1 MSDCCKNKPTTNTA
15 TPTKLTI
22 ALCGN
27 PNSGKTT
34 LFNILTGSN
43 QKVGNWPGVTV
54 EQKLGNYKKDSSV
67 AIVDTPGIYSLSP
80 FTIDEQIAHKYLMES
95 KPDLVINIVDSTNLE
110 RNLFLTSQLMELD
123 VPVVVALNMQ
133 DEAKAKGIYINKD
146 MLEEYFG
153 CAFFAISAAKNQ
165 GIDQLMDY
173 CIAGAYQSKTHFVY
187 TSQVEEAIA
196 KLQPLT
202 NNVDNKRWVS
212 LKLAEKDKT
221 IIKMLN
227 LADSQ
232 KQLVAS
238 THNILKEQLGDIVSA
253 QIAEQRYNQISAI
266 VAKAQTIDSNGI
278 KAEKAQHITEQI
290 DKIVLNKWLA
300 FPIFALIMS
309 LVFTISIGTLGGFLT
324 DLINEQLTP
333 LMQDVVNGWFAK
345 ANVEWLRSL
354 IVDGIIAGVMGVVG
368 FVPQIMLLFGFIAIL
383 EASGYMSRIAFI
395 TDKLL
400 NKIGLGGRSFVSMI
414 LGCGCSVP
422 AIMATRTIKNINER
436 NATITLTPFMPCSA
450 KLAIISSFTTYI
462 LGGNAL
468 FAISFYFLSIISVIL
483 GGLIMKVFNRKK
495 TNASDTFIMELPT
508 YRAPTPT
515 NVLKQM
521 WERGKSFLIKAG
533 TIIFTASVILWLVQ
547 SFNFRFEFVSD
558 ANDSILAS
566 LGKLIAPL
574 FAPLGFNDGGYGWQ
588 YSVATLTG
596 LAAKE
601 VVVSTLEILL
611 PNGLEGTISGLGAYS
626 FVVYNLLTVPC
637 VAAISASFTE
647 QGNWKNGLKSIAFQL
662 VTAYVVSL
670 AIYQLGSLASKY
682 TAEFVIAV
690 SLVAIAFALYFA
702 ISYMIRH
709 RGCNYEC
716 DHCPHNETC
725 TRDDRK

>member
-1 MSDCCKNKPTTNTA
+1 MSNCCQTKSTTTA
-15 TPTKLTI
+15 QAKLTI

-34 LFNILTGSN
+34 LFNNLTGSN

-54 EQKLGNYKKDSSV
+54 EQKLGSYKKDNTV

-80 FTIDEQIAHKYLMES
+80 FTIDEQIAHKYLMEG

-133 DEAKAKGIYINKD
+133 DEAKAKGIHINKD

-165 GIDQLMDY
+165 GIDELMAY
-173 CIAGAYQSKTHFVY
+173 CIAGNYQSKNHFVY
-187 TSQVEEAIA
+187 SDAVEDAI
-196 KLQPLT
+196 KSLQPLT
-202 NNVDNKRWVS
+202 STADNGRWTS

-227 LADSQ
+227 LDESQ
-232 KQLVAS
+232 KQLVS
-238 THNILKEQLGDIVSA
+238 TTHQTLKDTLGDIVSA
-253 QIAEQRYNQISAI
+253 QVAEQRYQKISAI
-266 VAKAQTIDSNGI
+266 VQKAQTIDTTGV
-278 KAEKAQHITEQI
+278 KAEKAQRITEKI

-309 LVFTISIGTLGGFLT
+309 LVFVVSIGTLGGFLT
-324 DLINEQLTP
+324 DTINDSLTP
-333 LMQDVVNGWFAK
+333 WMQEVVNGWFAN

-462 LGGNAL
+462 LDGNAL
-468 FAISFYFLSIISVIL
+468 FAISFYFLSILAVIL

-508 YRAPTPT
+508 YRAPAPT

-521 WERGKSFLIKAG
+521 WERGRAFLIKAG
-533 TIIFTASVILWLVQ
+533 TIIFTASVVLWLVQ
-547 SFNFRFEFVSD
+547 SFNFRFEFVTD
-558 ANDSILAS
+558 ANDSILAGI
-566 LGKLIAPL
+566 GKLIAPL

-611 PNGLEGTISGLGAYS
+611 PAGLEGTISGLGAYS

-647 QGNWKNGLKSIAFQL
+647 QGNWKNGLKSVVFQL
-662 VTAYVVSL
+662 LAAYVVSL
-670 AIYQLGSLASKY
+670 AIYQLGSLARDY
-682 TAEFVIAV
+682 TTEFVVSVSIIAIV
-690 SLVAIAFALYFA
+690 FALYFA
-702 ISYMIRH
+702 IRH
-709 RGCNYEC
+709 IIKNRGCNCEC
-716 DHCPHNETC
+716 DHCPHNATC

>member
-1 MSDCCKNKPTTNTA
+1 MSNCCQTKSTTTA
-15 TPTKLTI
+15 QAKLTI

-34 LFNILTGSN
+34 LFNNLTGSN

-54 EQKLGNYKKDSSV
+54 EQKLGSYKKDNAV

-80 FTIDEQIAHKYLMES
+80 FTIDEQIAHKYLMEG

-133 DEAKAKGIYINKD
+133 DEAKAKGIHINKD

-165 GIDQLMDY
+165 GIDELMAY
-173 CIAGAYQSKTHFVY
+173 CIAGNYQSKNHFVY
-187 TSQVEEAIA
+187 SDAVEDAIRT
-196 KLQPLT
+196 LQPLT
-202 NNVDNKRWVS
+202 STADNGRWTS

-227 LADSQ
+227 LDESQ
-232 KQLVAS
+232 KQLVS
-238 THNILKEQLGDIVSA
+238 TTHQTLKDTLGDIVSA
-253 QIAEQRYNQISAI
+253 QVAEQRYQKISAI
-266 VAKAQTIDSNGI
+266 VQKAQTIDTTGV
-278 KAEKAQHITEQI
+278 KAEKAQRITEKI

-309 LVFTISIGTLGGFLT
+309 LVFVVSIGTLGGFLT
-324 DLINEQLTP
+324 DTINDSLTP
-333 LMQDVVNGWFAK
+333 WMQEVVNGWFEN

-462 LGGNAL
+462 LDGNAL
-468 FAISFYFLSIISVIL
+468 FAISFYFLSILAVIL

-508 YRAPTPT
+508 YRAPAPT

-521 WERGKSFLIKAG
+521 WERGRAFLIKAG
-533 TIIFTASVILWLVQ
+533 TIIFTASVVLWLVQ
-547 SFNFRFEFVSD
+547 SFNFRFEFVTD
-558 ANDSILAS
+558 ANDSILAGI
-566 LGKLIAPL
+566 GKLIAPL

-611 PNGLEGTISGLGAYS
+611 PAGLEGTISGLGAYS

-647 QGNWKNGLKSIAFQL
+647 QGNWKNGLKSVVFQL
-662 VTAYVVSL
+662 LAAYVVSL
-670 AIYQLGSLASKY
+670 AIYQLGSLARDY
-682 TAEFVIAV
+682 TTEFVVSVSIIAIV
-690 SLVAIAFALYFA
+690 FALYFA
-702 ISYMIRH
+702 IRH
-709 RGCNYEC
+709 IIKNRGCNCEC
-716 DHCPHNETC
+716 DHCPHNATC

>member
-1 MSDCCKNKPTTNTA
+1 MSNCCQTKSTTTA
-15 TPTKLTI
+15 PSKLTI

-34 LFNILTGSN
+34 LFNNLTGSN

-54 EQKLGNYKKDSSV
+54 EQKLGSYKKDNTV

-80 FTIDEQIAHKYLMES
+80 FTIDEQIAHKYLMEG

-133 DEAKAKGIYINKD
+133 DEAKAKGIHINKD

-165 GIDQLMDY
+165 GIDELMAY
-173 CIAGAYQSKTHFVY
+173 CIAGNYQSKNHFVY
-187 TSQVEEAIA
+187 SDAVEDAVRT
-196 KLQPLT
+196 LQPLT
-202 NNVDNKRWVS
+202 STADNGRWTS

-227 LADSQ
+227 LDESQ
-232 KQLVAS
+232 KQLVS
-238 THNILKEQLGDIVSA
+238 TTHQTLKDTLGDIVSA
-253 QIAEQRYNQISAI
+253 QVAEQRYQKISAI
-266 VAKAQTIDSNGI
+266 VQKAQTIDTTGV
-278 KAEKAQHITEQI
+278 KAEKAQRITEKI

-309 LVFTISIGTLGGFLT
+309 LVFVVSIGTLGGFLT
-324 DLINEQLTP
+324 DTINDSLTP
-333 LMQDVVNGWFAK
+333 WMQEVVNGWFAN

-462 LGGNAL
+462 LDGNAL
-468 FAISFYFLSIISVIL
+468 FAISFYFLSILAVIL

-508 YRAPTPT
+508 YRAPAPT

-521 WERGKSFLIKAG
+521 WERGRAFLIKAG
-533 TIIFTASVILWLVQ
+533 TIIFTASVVLWLVQ
-547 SFNFRFEFVSD
+547 SFNFRFEFVTD
-558 ANDSILAS
+558 ANDSILAGI
-566 LGKLIAPL
+566 GKLIAPL

-611 PNGLEGTISGLGAYS
+611 PAGLEGTISGLGAYS

-647 QGNWKNGLKSIAFQL
+647 QGNWKNGLKSVVFQL
-662 VTAYVVSL
+662 LAAYIVSL
-670 AIYQLGSLASKY
+670 AIYQLGSLARDY
-682 TAEFVIAV
+682 TTEFVVSVSIIAIV
-690 SLVAIAFALYFA
+690 FALYFA
-702 ISYMIRH
+702 IRH
-709 RGCNYEC
+709 IIKNRGCNCEC
-716 DHCPHNETC
+716 DHCPHNATC

>member
-1 MSDCCKNKPTTNTA
+1 MSNCCQTKSTTTA
-15 TPTKLTI
+15 PSKLTI

-34 LFNILTGSN
+34 LFNNLTGSN

-54 EQKLGNYKKDSSV
+54 EQKLGSYKKDNTV

-80 FTIDEQIAHKYLMES
+80 FTIDEQIAHKYLMEG

-133 DEAKAKGIYINKD
+133 DEAKAKGIHINKD

-165 GIDQLMDY
+165 GIDELMAY
-173 CIAGAYQSKTHFVY
+173 CIAGNYQSKNHFVY
-187 TSQVEEAIA
+187 SDAVEDAVRT
-196 KLQPLT
+196 LQPLT
-202 NNVDNKRWVS
+202 STADNGRWTS

-227 LADSQ
+227 LDESQ
-232 KQLVAS
+232 KQLVS
-238 THNILKEQLGDIVSA
+238 TTHQTLKDTLGDIVSA
-253 QIAEQRYNQISAI
+253 QVAEQRYQKISAI
-266 VAKAQTIDSNGI
+266 VQKAQTIDTTGV
-278 KAEKAQHITEQI
+278 KAEKAQRITEKI

-309 LVFTISIGTLGGFLT
+309 LVFVVSIGTLGGFLT
-324 DLINEQLTP
+324 DTINDSLTP
-333 LMQDVVNGWFAK
+333 WMQEVVNGWFEN

-462 LGGNAL
+462 LDGNAL
-468 FAISFYFLSIISVIL
+468 FAISFYFLSILAVIL

-508 YRAPTPT
+508 YRAPAPT

-521 WERGKSFLIKAG
+521 WERGRAFLIKAG
-533 TIIFTASVILWLVQ
+533 TIIFTASVVLWLVQ
-547 SFNFRFEFVSD
+547 SFNFRFEFVTD
-558 ANDSILAS
+558 ANDSILAGI
-566 LGKLIAPL
+566 GKLIAPL

-611 PNGLEGTISGLGAYS
+611 PAGLEGTISGLGAYS

-647 QGNWKNGLKSIAFQL
+647 QGNWKNGLKSVVFQL
-662 VTAYVVSL
+662 LAAYVVSL
-670 AIYQLGSLASKY
+670 AIYQLGSLARDY
-682 TAEFVIAV
+682 TTEFVVSVSIIAIV
-690 SLVAIAFALYFA
+690 FALYFA
-702 ISYMIRH
+702 IRH
-709 RGCNYEC
+709 IIKNRGCNCEC
-716 DHCPHNETC
+716 DHCPHNATC

>member
-1 MSDCCKNKPTTNTA
+1 MSNCCQTKSTTT
-15 TPTKLTI
+15 TQSKLTI

-34 LFNILTGSN
+34 LFNNLTGSN

-54 EQKLGNYKKDSSV
+54 EQKLGSYKKDNTI

-80 FTIDEQIAHKYLMES
+80 FTIDEQIAHKYLMEG

-133 DEAKAKGIYINKD
+133 DEAKAKGIHINKD

-165 GIDQLMDY
+165 GIDELMAY
-173 CIAGAYQSKTHFVY
+173 CIAGNYQSKNHFVY
-187 TSQVEEAIA
+187 SDAVEDAIRA
-196 KLQPLT
+196 LQPLT
-202 NNVDNKRWVS
+202 SSADNSRWTS

-221 IIKMLN
+221 IIKMLG
-227 LADSQ
+227 LDESQ
-232 KQLVAS
+232 KQLVS
-238 THNILKEQLGDIVSA
+238 TTHQTLKDTLGDIVSA
-253 QIAEQRYNQISAI
+253 QVAEQRYQKISAI
-266 VAKAQTIDSNGI
+266 VQKAQSVDKTGI
-278 KAEKAQHITEQI
+278 KAEKAQRITEKI

-309 LVFTISIGTLGGFLT
+309 LVFVVSIGTLGGFLT
-324 DLINEQLTP
+324 DTINDSLTP
-333 LMQDVVNGWFAK
+333 WMQEVVNGRFENT
-345 ANVEWLRSL
+345 NVEWLRSL

-462 LGGNAL
+462 LDGNAL
-468 FAISFYFLSIISVIL
+468 FAISFYFLSILAVIL

-508 YRAPTPT
+508 YRAPAPT

-521 WERGKSFLIKAG
+521 WERGKAFLIKAG

-547 SFNFRFEFVSD
+547 SFSFRFEFVTD
-558 ANDSILAS
+558 ANDSILAGI
-566 LGKLIAPL
+566 GKLIAPL

-601 VVVSTLEILL
+601 VVVSTLEILI
-611 PNGLEGTISGLGAYS
+611 PAGLEGTISGLGAYS

-647 QGNWKNGLKSIAFQL
+647 QGNWKNGLKSVVFQL
-662 VTAYVVSL
+662 LAAYIVSL
-670 AIYQLGSLASKY
+670 AIYQLGSLARDY
-682 TAEFVIAV
+682 TTEFVVSVSIIAIV
-690 SLVAIAFALYFA
+690 FALYFA
-702 ISYMIRH
+702 IRH
-709 RGCNYEC
+709 IIKNRGCNCEC
-716 DHCPHNETC
+716 DHCPHNATC

>member
-1 MSDCCKNKPTTNTA
+1 MSNCCKAQTTA
-15 TPTKLTI
+15 TTAPTKLTI

-34 LFNILTGSN
+34 LFNVLTGSN

-54 EQKLGNYKKDSSV
+54 EQKLGAYKKDSSV

-80 FTIDEQIAHKYLMES
+80 FTIDEQIAHKYLMEG

-133 DEAKAKGIYINKD
+133 DEAKAKGIHINKD

-165 GIDQLMDY
+165 GVEQLMDY
-173 CIAGAYQSKTHFVY
+173 CIAGTYQSKKHFVY
-187 TSQVEEAIA
+187 STAVEDAII
-196 KLQPLT
+196 KLQSLT
-202 NNVDNKRWVS
+202 KGVENSRWVS

-221 IIKMLN
+221 IINMLH
-227 LADSQ
+227 LDESQ
-232 KQLVAS
+232 KRLVA
-238 THNILKEQLGDIVSA
+238 TTNENLKGQLGDIVSA
-253 QIAEQRYNQISAI
+253 QIAEQRYNQISTI
-266 VAKAQTIDSNGI
+266 VQKAQSVDTKGAQ
-278 KAEKAQHITEQI
+278 AEKAQRITEKI

-309 LVFTISIGTLGGFLT
+309 LVFVISIGTLGGFLT

-333 LMQDVVNGWFAK
+333 WMQDTVNGWLQK
-345 ANVEWLRSL
+345 ADVEWLRSL
-354 IVDGIIAGVMGVVG
+354 LVDGIIAGVMGVVG
-368 FVPQIMLLFGFIAIL
+368 FVPQIMLLFGLISIL

-422 AIMATRTIKNINER
+422 AIMATRTIRNINER

-450 KLAIISSFTTYI
+450 KLAIISSLTAYI
-462 LGGNAL
+462 LDGNAL
-468 FAISFYFLSIISVIL
+468 FAISFYFLSILAVIV

-508 YRAPTPT
+508 YRAPAPT

-521 WERGKSFLIKAG
+521 WERGKAFLIKAG
-533 TIIFTASVILWLVQ
+533 TIIFTASVVLWLVQ
-547 SFNFRFEFVSD
+547 SFNFRFEFVTD
-558 ANDSILAS
+558 ANDSMLAGI
-566 LGKLIAPL
+566 GKLIAPL

-611 PNGLEGTISGLGAYS
+611 PNGITGTISGLGAYS

-637 VAAISASFTE
+637 LAAISASFSE
-647 QGNWKNGLKSIAFQL
+647 QGNWKNGLKSMIFQL
-662 VTAYVVSL
+662 VTAYIVSL
-670 AIYQLGSLASKY
+670 AIYQLGTLAANY
-682 TAEFVIAV
+682 TTEFVIAV
-690 SLVAIAFALYFA
+690 SLIAIAFALYFA
-702 ISYMIRH
+702 IRH
-709 RGCNYEC
+709 MVKNRGCNCEC
-716 DHCPHNETC
+716 DHCPHNDSC

>member
-1 MSDCCKNKPTTNTA
+1 MSNCCQTKSTTTA
-15 TPTKLTI
+15 PSKLTI

-34 LFNILTGSN
+34 LFNNLTGSN

-54 EQKLGNYKKDSSV
+54 EQKLGSYKKDNTV

-80 FTIDEQIAHKYLMES
+80 FTIDEQIAHKYLMEG

-133 DEAKAKGIYINKD
+133 DEAKAKGIHINKD

-165 GIDQLMDY
+165 GIDELMAY
-173 CIAGAYQSKTHFVY
+173 CIAGNYQSKNHFVY
-187 TSQVEEAIA
+187 SDAVEDAVRT
-196 KLQPLT
+196 LQPLT
-202 NNVDNKRWVS
+202 STADNGRWTS

-227 LADSQ
+227 LDESQ
-232 KQLVAS
+232 KQLVS
-238 THNILKEQLGDIVSA
+238 TTHQTLKDTLGDIVSA
-253 QIAEQRYNQISAI
+253 QVAEQRYQKISAI
-266 VAKAQTIDSNGI
+266 VQKAQTIDTTGV
-278 KAEKAQHITEQI
+278 KAEKAQRITEKI

-309 LVFTISIGTLGGFLT
+309 LVFVVSIGTLGGFLT
-324 DLINEQLTP
+324 DTINDSLTP
-333 LMQDVVNGWFAK
+333 WMQEVVNGWFAN

-462 LGGNAL
+462 LDGNAL
-468 FAISFYFLSIISVIL
+468 FAISFYFLSILAVIL

-508 YRAPTPT
+508 YRAPAPT

-521 WERGKSFLIKAG
+521 WERGRAFLIKAG
-533 TIIFTASVILWLVQ
+533 TIIFTASVVLWLVQ
-547 SFNFRFEFVSD
+547 SFNFRFEFVTD
-558 ANDSILAS
+558 ANDSILAGI
-566 LGKLIAPL
+566 GKLIAPL

-611 PNGLEGTISGLGAYS
+611 PAGLEGTISGLGAYS

-647 QGNWKNGLKSIAFQL
+647 QGNWKNGLKSVVFQL
-662 VTAYVVSL
+662 LAAYVVSL
-670 AIYQLGSLASKY
+670 AIYQLGSLARDY
-682 TAEFVIAV
+682 TTEFVVSVSIIAIV
-690 SLVAIAFALYFA
+690 FALYFA
-702 ISYMIRH
+702 IRH
-709 RGCNYEC
+709 IIKNRGCNCEC
-716 DHCPHNETC
+716 DHCPHNATC

>member
-1 MSDCCKNKPTTNTA
+1 
-15 TPTKLTI
+15 TI

-34 LFNILTGSN
+34 LFNNLTGSN

-54 EQKLGNYKKDSSV
+54 EQKLGSYKKDNTV

-80 FTIDEQIAHKYLMES
+80 FTIDEQIAHKYLMEG

-133 DEAKAKGIYINKD
+133 DEAKAKGIHINKD

-165 GIDQLMDY
+165 GIDELMAY
-173 CIAGAYQSKTHFVY
+173 CIAGNYQSKNHFVY
-187 TSQVEEAIA
+187 SDAVEDAI
-196 KLQPLT
+196 KLLQPLT
-202 NNVDNKRWVS
+202 STADNGRWTS

-227 LADSQ
+227 LDESQ
-232 KQLVAS
+232 KQLVS
-238 THNILKEQLGDIVSA
+238 TTHQTLKDTLGDIVSA
-253 QIAEQRYNQISAI
+253 QVAEQRYQKISAI
-266 VAKAQTIDSNGI
+266 VQKAQTIDTTGV
-278 KAEKAQHITEQI
+278 KAEKAQRITEKI

-309 LVFTISIGTLGGFLT
+309 LVFVVSIGTLGGFLT
-324 DLINEQLTP
+324 DTINDSLTP
-333 LMQDVVNGWFAK
+333 WMQEVVNGWFAN

-462 LGGNAL
+462 LDGNAL
-468 FAISFYFLSIISVIL
+468 FAISFYFLSILAVIL

-508 YRAPTPT
+508 YRAPAPT

-521 WERGKSFLIKAG
+521 WERGRAFLIKAG
-533 TIIFTASVILWLVQ
+533 TIIFTASVVLWLVQ
-547 SFNFRFEFVSD
+547 SFNFRFEFVTD
-558 ANDSILAS
+558 ANDSILAGI
-566 LGKLIAPL
+566 GKLIAPL

-611 PNGLEGTISGLGAYS
+611 PAGLEGTISGLGAYS

-647 QGNWKNGLKSIAFQL
+647 QGNWKNGLKSVVFQL
-662 VTAYVVSL
+662 LAAYVVSL
-670 AIYQLGSLASKY
+670 AIYQLGSLARDY
-682 TAEFVIAV
+682 TTEFVVSVSIIAIV
-690 SLVAIAFALYFA
+690 FALYFA
-702 ISYMIRH
+702 IRH
-709 RGCNYEC
+709 IIKNRGCNCEC
-716 DHCPHNETC
+716 DHCPHNATC

>member
-1 MSDCCKNKPTTNTA
+1 MSNCCKTTTA
-15 TPTKLTI
+15 TATATTKLTI

-34 LFNILTGSN
+34 LFNTLTGSN

-54 EQKLGNYKKDSSV
+54 EQKLGTYKKGNSV

-80 FTIDEQIAHKYLMES
+80 FTIDEQVAHNYLMEG
-95 KPDLVINIVDSTNLE
+95 KPDLIINIVDSTNLE

-133 DEAKAKGIYINKD
+133 DEAKAKGIHINKD

-153 CAFFAISAAKNQ
+153 CAFFAISASKNQ
-165 GIDQLMDY
+165 GIDELMAY
-173 CIAGAYQSKTHFVY
+173 CIAGNYQSKNHFVY
-187 TSQVEEAIA
+187 SDVVEDAIKA
-196 KLQPLT
+196 LQPLT
-202 NNVDNKRWVS
+202 SKGDNSRWTS

-227 LADSQ
+227 LDESQ
-232 KQLVAS
+232 KQLVS
-238 THNILKEQLGDIVSA
+238 TTHQTLKEQLGDIVSA
-253 QIAEQRYNQISAI
+253 QIAEQRYQKISAI
-266 VAKAQTIDSNGI
+266 VKKAQSIDTTGV
-278 KAEKAQHITEQI
+278 KAEKAQQITEKI

-309 LVFTISIGTLGGFLT
+309 LVFVVSIGTLGGFLT
-324 DLINEQLTP
+324 DTIDDSLTP
-333 LMQDVVNGWFAK
+333 WMQEVVNGWFAN

-395 TDKLL
+395 TDKML

-462 LGGNAL
+462 LDGNAL
-468 FAISFYFLSIISVIL
+468 FAISFYFLSILAVIL
-483 GGLIMKVFNRKK
+483 GGLIMKVFSRKK

-508 YRAPTPT
+508 YRAPTLG

-547 SFNFRFEFVSD
+547 SFNFRFEFVTD
-558 ANDSILAS
+558 ANDSILAGI
-566 LGKLIAPL
+566 GKLISPL

-596 LAAKE
+596 IAAKE

-647 QGNWKNGLKSIAFQL
+647 QGNWKNGLKSVVFQL
-662 VTAYVVSL
+662 LAAYVVSL
-670 AIYQLGSLASKY
+670 AIYQLGSLARDY
-682 TAEFVIAV
+682 TTEFVVSVSIIAIV
-690 SLVAIAFALYFA
+690 FALYFA
-702 ISYMIRH
+702 IRHMIKN
-709 RGCNYEC
+709 RGCNCEC
-716 DHCPHNETC
+716 DHCPHNATC

>member
-1 MSDCCKNKPTTNTA
+1 MSNCCQTKSTTTA
-15 TPTKLTI
+15 PSKLTI

-34 LFNILTGSN
+34 LFNNLTGSN

-54 EQKLGNYKKDSSV
+54 EQKLGSYKKDNTV

-80 FTIDEQIAHKYLMES
+80 FTIDEQIAHKYLMEG

-133 DEAKAKGIYINKD
+133 DEAKAKGIHINKD

-165 GIDQLMDY
+165 GIDELMAY
-173 CIAGAYQSKTHFVY
+173 CIAGNYQSKNHFVY
-187 TSQVEEAIA
+187 SDAVEDAVRT
-196 KLQPLT
+196 LQPLT
-202 NNVDNKRWVS
+202 STADNGRWTS

-227 LADSQ
+227 LDESQ
-232 KQLVAS
+232 KQLVS
-238 THNILKEQLGDIVSA
+238 TTHQTLKDTLGDIVSA
-253 QIAEQRYNQISAI
+253 QVAEQRYQKISAI
-266 VAKAQTIDSNGI
+266 VQKAQTIDTTGV
-278 KAEKAQHITEQI
+278 KAEKAQRITEKI

-309 LVFTISIGTLGGFLT
+309 LVFVVSIGTLGGFLT
-324 DLINEQLTP
+324 DTINDSLTP
-333 LMQDVVNGWFAK
+333 WMQEVVNGWFES

-462 LGGNAL
+462 LDGNAL
-468 FAISFYFLSIISVIL
+468 FAISFYFLSILAVIL

-508 YRAPTPT
+508 YRAPAPT

-521 WERGKSFLIKAG
+521 WERGRAFLIKAG
-533 TIIFTASVILWLVQ
+533 TIIFTASVVLWLVQ
-547 SFNFRFEFVSD
+547 SFNFRFEFVTD
-558 ANDSILAS
+558 ANDSILAGI
-566 LGKLIAPL
+566 GKLIAPL

-611 PNGLEGTISGLGAYS
+611 PAGLEGTISGLGAYS

-647 QGNWKNGLKSIAFQL
+647 QGNWKNGLKSVMFQL
-662 VTAYVVSL
+662 LAAYVVSL
-670 AIYQLGSLASKY
+670 AIYQLGSLARDY
-682 TAEFVIAV
+682 TTEFVVSVSIIAIV
-690 SLVAIAFALYFA
+690 FALYFA
-702 ISYMIRH
+702 IRH
-709 RGCNYEC
+709 IIKNRGCNCEC
-716 DHCPHNETC
+716 DHCPHNATC

>member
-1 MSDCCKNKPTTNTA
+1 MSNCCQTKSTTTA
-15 TPTKLTI
+15 PSKLTI

-34 LFNILTGSN
+34 LFNNLTGSN

-54 EQKLGNYKKDSSV
+54 EQKLGSYKKDNTV

-80 FTIDEQIAHKYLMES
+80 FTIDEQIAHKYLMEG

-133 DEAKAKGIYINKD
+133 DEAKAKGIHINKD

-165 GIDQLMDY
+165 GIDELMAY
-173 CIAGAYQSKTHFVY
+173 CIAGNYQSKNHFVY
-187 TSQVEEAIA
+187 SDAVEDAVRT
-196 KLQPLT
+196 LQPLT
-202 NNVDNKRWVS
+202 SAADNGRWTS

-227 LADSQ
+227 LDESQ
-232 KQLVAS
+232 KQLVS
-238 THNILKEQLGDIVSA
+238 TTHQTLKDTLGDIVSA
-253 QIAEQRYNQISAI
+253 QVAEQRYQKISAI
-266 VAKAQTIDSNGI
+266 VQKAQTIDTTGV
-278 KAEKAQHITEQI
+278 KAEKAQRITEKI

-309 LVFTISIGTLGGFLT
+309 LVFVVSIGTLGGFLT
-324 DLINEQLTP
+324 DTINDSLTP
-333 LMQDVVNGWFAK
+333 WMQEVVNGWFAN

-462 LGGNAL
+462 LDGNAL
-468 FAISFYFLSIISVIL
+468 FAISFYFLSILAVIL

-508 YRAPTPT
+508 YRAPAPT

-521 WERGKSFLIKAG
+521 WERGRAFLIKAG
-533 TIIFTASVILWLVQ
+533 TIIFTASVVLWLVQ
-547 SFNFRFEFVSD
+547 SFNFRFEFVTD
-558 ANDSILAS
+558 ANDSILAGI
-566 LGKLIAPL
+566 GKLIAPL

-611 PNGLEGTISGLGAYS
+611 PAGLEGTISGLGAYS

-647 QGNWKNGLKSIAFQL
+647 QGNWKNGLKSVVFQL
-662 VTAYVVSL
+662 LAAYVVSL
-670 AIYQLGSLASKY
+670 AIYQLGSLARDY
-682 TAEFVIAV
+682 TTEFVVSVSIIAIV
-690 SLVAIAFALYFA
+690 FALYFA
-702 ISYMIRH
+702 IRH
-709 RGCNYEC
+709 IIKNRGCNCEC
-716 DHCPHNETC
+716 DHCPHNATC

>member
-1 MSDCCKNKPTTNTA
+1 MSNCCQTKSTTTA
-15 TPTKLTI
+15 PSKLTI

-34 LFNILTGSN
+34 LFNNLTGSN

-54 EQKLGNYKKDSSV
+54 EQKLGSYKKDNTV

-80 FTIDEQIAHKYLMES
+80 FTIDEQIAHKYLMEG

-133 DEAKAKGIYINKD
+133 DEAKAKGIHINKD

-165 GIDQLMDY
+165 GIDELMAY
-173 CIAGAYQSKTHFVY
+173 CIAGNYQSKNHFVY
-187 TSQVEEAIA
+187 SDAVEDAI
-196 KLQPLT
+196 KSLQPLT
-202 NNVDNKRWVS
+202 STADNGRWTS

-227 LADSQ
+227 LDESQ
-232 KQLVAS
+232 KQLVS
-238 THNILKEQLGDIVSA
+238 TTHQTLKDTLGDIVSA
-253 QIAEQRYNQISAI
+253 QVAEQRYQKISAI
-266 VAKAQTIDSNGI
+266 VQKAQTIDTTGV
-278 KAEKAQHITEQI
+278 KAEKAQRITEKI

-309 LVFTISIGTLGGFLT
+309 LVFVVSIGTLGGFLT
-324 DLINEQLTP
+324 DTINDSLTP
-333 LMQDVVNGWFAK
+333 WMQEVVNGWFEN

-462 LGGNAL
+462 LDGNAL
-468 FAISFYFLSIISVIL
+468 FAISFYFLSILAVIL

-508 YRAPTPT
+508 YRAPAPT

-521 WERGKSFLIKAG
+521 WERGRAFLIKAG
-533 TIIFTASVILWLVQ
+533 TIIFTASVVLWLVQ
-547 SFNFRFEFVSD
+547 SFNFRFEFVTD
-558 ANDSILAS
+558 ANDSILAGI
-566 LGKLIAPL
+566 GKLIAPL

-611 PNGLEGTISGLGAYS
+611 PAGLEGTISGLGAYS

-647 QGNWKNGLKSIAFQL
+647 QGNWKNGLKSVVFQL
-662 VTAYVVSL
+662 LAAYVVSL
-670 AIYQLGSLASKY
+670 AIYQLGSLARDY
-682 TAEFVIAV
+682 TTEFVVSVSIIAIV
-690 SLVAIAFALYFA
+690 FALYFA
-702 ISYMIRH
+702 IRH
-709 RGCNYEC
+709 IIKNRGCNCEC
-716 DHCPHNETC
+716 DHCPHNATC

>member
-1 MSDCCKNKPTTNTA
+1 MSNCCQTKSTTTA
-15 TPTKLTI
+15 QAKLTI

-34 LFNILTGSN
+34 LFNNLTGSN

-54 EQKLGNYKKDSSV
+54 EQKLGSYKKDNTV

-80 FTIDEQIAHKYLMES
+80 FTIDEQIAHKYLMEG

-133 DEAKAKGIYINKD
+133 DEAKAKGIHINKD

-165 GIDQLMDY
+165 GIDELMAY
-173 CIAGAYQSKTHFVY
+173 CIAGNYQSKNHFVY
-187 TSQVEEAIA
+187 SDAVEDAI
-196 KLQPLT
+196 KSLQPLT
-202 NNVDNKRWVS
+202 STADNGRWTS

-227 LADSQ
+227 LDESQ
-232 KQLVAS
+232 KQLVS
-238 THNILKEQLGDIVSA
+238 TTHQTLKDTLGDIVSA
-253 QIAEQRYNQISAI
+253 QVAEQRYQKISAI
-266 VAKAQTIDSNGI
+266 VQKAQTIDTTGV
-278 KAEKAQHITEQI
+278 KAEKAQRITEKI

-309 LVFTISIGTLGGFLT
+309 LVFVVSIGTLGGSLT
-324 DLINEQLTP
+324 DTINDSLTP
-333 LMQDVVNGWFAK
+333 WMQEVVNGWFAN

-462 LGGNAL
+462 LDGNAL
-468 FAISFYFLSIISVIL
+468 FAISFYFLSILAVIL

-508 YRAPTPT
+508 YRAPAPT

-521 WERGKSFLIKAG
+521 WERGRAFLIKAG
-533 TIIFTASVILWLVQ
+533 TIIFTASVVLWLVQ
-547 SFNFRFEFVSD
+547 SFNFRFEFVTD
-558 ANDSILAS
+558 ANDSILAGI
-566 LGKLIAPL
+566 GKLIAPL

-611 PNGLEGTISGLGAYS
+611 PAGLEGTISGLGAYS

-647 QGNWKNGLKSIAFQL
+647 QGNWKNGLKSVVFQL
-662 VTAYVVSL
+662 LAAYVVSL
-670 AIYQLGSLASKY
+670 AIYQLGSLARDY
-682 TAEFVIAV
+682 TTEFVVSVSIIAIV
-690 SLVAIAFALYFA
+690 FALYFA
-702 ISYMIRH
+702 IRH
-709 RGCNYEC
+709 IIKNRGCNCEC
-716 DHCPHNETC
+716 DHCPHNATC

>member
-1 MSDCCKNKPTTNTA
+1 MSNCCQTKSTTT
-15 TPTKLTI
+15 TQSKLTI

-34 LFNILTGSN
+34 LFNNLTGSN

-54 EQKLGNYKKDSSV
+54 EQKLGSYKKDHTI

-80 FTIDEQIAHKYLMES
+80 FTIDEQIAHKYLMEG

-133 DEAKAKGIYINKD
+133 DEAKAKGIHINKD

-165 GIDQLMDY
+165 GIDELMAY
-173 CIAGAYQSKTHFVY
+173 CIAGNYQSKNHFVY
-187 TSQVEEAIA
+187 SDAVEDAIRA
-196 KLQPLT
+196 LQPLT
-202 NNVDNKRWVS
+202 SSADNSRWTS

-221 IIKMLN
+221 IIKMLG
-227 LADSQ
+227 LDESQ
-232 KQLVAS
+232 KQLVS
-238 THNILKEQLGDIVSA
+238 TTHQTLKDTLGDIVSA
-253 QIAEQRYNQISAI
+253 QVAEQRYQKISAI
-266 VAKAQTIDSNGI
+266 VQKAQSVDKTGI
-278 KAEKAQHITEQI
+278 KAEKAQRITEKI

-309 LVFTISIGTLGGFLT
+309 LVFVVSIGTLGGFLT
-324 DLINEQLTP
+324 DTINDSLTP
-333 LMQDVVNGWFAK
+333 WMQEVVNGWFENT
-345 ANVEWLRSL
+345 NVEWLRSL

-462 LGGNAL
+462 LDGNAL
-468 FAISFYFLSIISVIL
+468 FAISFYFLSILAVIL

-508 YRAPTPT
+508 YRAPAPT

-521 WERGKSFLIKAG
+521 WERGKAFLIKAG

-547 SFNFRFEFVSD
+547 SFSFRFEFVTD
-558 ANDSILAS
+558 ANDSILAGI
-566 LGKLIAPL
+566 GKLIAPL

-601 VVVSTLEILL
+601 VVVSTLEILI
-611 PNGLEGTISGLGAYS
+611 PAGLEGTISGLGAYS

-647 QGNWKNGLKSIAFQL
+647 QGNWKNGLKSVVFQL
-662 VTAYVVSL
+662 LAAYIVSL
-670 AIYQLGSLASKY
+670 AIYQLGSLARDY
-682 TAEFVIAV
+682 TTEFVVSVSIIAIV
-690 SLVAIAFALYFA
+690 FALYFA
-702 ISYMIRH
+702 IRH
-709 RGCNYEC
+709 IIKNRGCNCEC
-716 DHCPHNETC
+716 DHCPHNATC

>member
-1 MSDCCKNKPTTNTA
+1 MSNCCQTKSTTTA
-15 TPTKLTI
+15 PSKLTI

-34 LFNILTGSN
+34 LFNNLTGSN

-54 EQKLGNYKKDSSV
+54 EQKLGSYKKDNTV

-80 FTIDEQIAHKYLMES
+80 FTIDEQIAHKYLMEG

-133 DEAKAKGIYINKD
+133 DEAKAKGIHINKD

-165 GIDQLMDY
+165 GIDELMAY
-173 CIAGAYQSKTHFVY
+173 CIAGNYQSKNHFVY
-187 TSQVEEAIA
+187 SDAVEDAVRT
-196 KLQPLT
+196 LQPLT
-202 NNVDNKRWVS
+202 STADNGRWTS

-227 LADSQ
+227 LDESQ
-232 KQLVAS
+232 KQLVS
-238 THNILKEQLGDIVSA
+238 TTHQTLKDTLGDIVSA
-253 QIAEQRYNQISAI
+253 QVAEQRYQKISAI
-266 VAKAQTIDSNGI
+266 VQKAQTIDTTGV
-278 KAEKAQHITEQI
+278 KAEKAQRITEKI

-309 LVFTISIGTLGGFLT
+309 LVFVVSIGTLGGFLT
-324 DLINEQLTP
+324 DTINDSLTP
-333 LMQDVVNGWFAK
+333 WMQEVVNGWFAN

-462 LGGNAL
+462 LDGNAL
-468 FAISFYFLSIISVIL
+468 FAISFYFLSILAVIL

-508 YRAPTPT
+508 YRAPAPT

-521 WERGKSFLIKAG
+521 WERGRAFLIKAG
-533 TIIFTASVILWLVQ
+533 TIIFTASVVLWLVQ
-547 SFNFRFEFVSD
+547 SFNFRFEFVTD
-558 ANDSILAS
+558 ANDSILAGI
-566 LGKLIAPL
+566 GKLIAPL

-611 PNGLEGTISGLGAYS
+611 PAGLEGTISGLGAYS

-647 QGNWKNGLKSIAFQL
+647 QGNWKNGLKSVMFQL
-662 VTAYVVSL
+662 LAAYVVSL
-670 AIYQLGSLASKY
+670 AIYQLGSLARDY
-682 TAEFVIAV
+682 TTEFVVSVSIIAIV
-690 SLVAIAFALYFA
+690 FALYFA
-702 ISYMIRH
+702 IRH
-709 RGCNYEC
+709 IIKNRGCNCEC
-716 DHCPHNETC
+716 DHCPHNATC

>member
-1 MSDCCKNKPTTNTA
+1 MSNCCQTKSTTTA
-15 TPTKLTI
+15 QAKLTI

-34 LFNILTGSN
+34 LFNNLTGSN

-54 EQKLGNYKKDSSV
+54 EQKLGSYKKDNTV

-80 FTIDEQIAHKYLMES
+80 FTIDEQIAHKYLMEG

-133 DEAKAKGIYINKD
+133 DEAKAKGIHINKD

-165 GIDQLMDY
+165 GIDELMAY
-173 CIAGAYQSKTHFVY
+173 CIAGNYQSKNHFVY
-187 TSQVEEAIA
+187 SDAVEDAIRT
-196 KLQPLT
+196 LQPLT
-202 NNVDNKRWVS
+202 STADNGRWTS

-227 LADSQ
+227 LDESQ
-232 KQLVAS
+232 KQLVS
-238 THNILKEQLGDIVSA
+238 TTHQTLKDTLGDIVSA
-253 QIAEQRYNQISAI
+253 QVAEQRYQKISAI
-266 VAKAQTIDSNGI
+266 VQKAQTIDTTGV
-278 KAEKAQHITEQI
+278 KAEKAQRITEKI

-309 LVFTISIGTLGGFLT
+309 LVFVVSIGTLGGFLT
-324 DLINEQLTP
+324 DTINDSLTP
-333 LMQDVVNGWFAK
+333 WMQEVVNGWFAN

-462 LGGNAL
+462 LDGNAL
-468 FAISFYFLSIISVIL
+468 FAISFYFLSILAVIL

-508 YRAPTPT
+508 YRAPAPT

-521 WERGKSFLIKAG
+521 WERGRAFLIKAG
-533 TIIFTASVILWLVQ
+533 TIIFTASVVLWLVQ
-547 SFNFRFEFVSD
+547 SFNFRFEFVTD
-558 ANDSILAS
+558 ANDSILAGI
-566 LGKLIAPL
+566 GKLIAPL

-611 PNGLEGTISGLGAYS
+611 PAGLEGTISGLGAYS

-647 QGNWKNGLKSIAFQL
+647 QGNWKNGLKSVVFQL
-662 VTAYVVSL
+662 LAAYVVSL
-670 AIYQLGSLASKY
+670 AIYQLGSLARDY
-682 TAEFVIAV
+682 TTEFVVSVSIIAIV
-690 SLVAIAFALYFA
+690 FALYFA
-702 ISYMIRH
+702 IRH
-709 RGCNYEC
+709 IIKNRGCNCEC
-716 DHCPHNETC
+716 DHCPHNATC

>member
-1 MSDCCKNKPTTNTA
+1 MSNCCQTKSTTTA
-15 TPTKLTI
+15 PSKLTI

-34 LFNILTGSN
+34 LFNNLTGSN

-54 EQKLGNYKKDSSV
+54 EQKLGSYKKDNTV

-80 FTIDEQIAHKYLMES
+80 FTIDEQIAHKYLMEG

-133 DEAKAKGIYINKD
+133 DEAKAKGIHINKD

-165 GIDQLMDY
+165 GIDELMAY
-173 CIAGAYQSKTHFVY
+173 CIAGNYQSKNHFVY
-187 TSQVEEAIA
+187 SDAVEDAI
-196 KLQPLT
+196 KSLQPLT
-202 NNVDNKRWVS
+202 STADNGRWTS

-227 LADSQ
+227 LDESQ
-232 KQLVAS
+232 KQLVS
-238 THNILKEQLGDIVSA
+238 TTHQTLKDTLGDIVSA
-253 QIAEQRYNQISAI
+253 QVAEQRYQKISAI
-266 VAKAQTIDSNGI
+266 VQKAQTIDTTGV
-278 KAEKAQHITEQI
+278 KAEKAQRITEKI

-309 LVFTISIGTLGGFLT
+309 LVFVVSIGTLGGFLT
-324 DLINEQLTP
+324 DTINDSLTP
-333 LMQDVVNGWFAK
+333 WMQEVVNGWFES

-462 LGGNAL
+462 LDGNAL
-468 FAISFYFLSIISVIL
+468 FAISFYFLSILAVIL

-508 YRAPTPT
+508 YRAPAPT

-521 WERGKSFLIKAG
+521 WERGRAFLIKAG
-533 TIIFTASVILWLVQ
+533 TIIFTASVVLWLVQ
-547 SFNFRFEFVSD
+547 SFNFRFEFVTD
-558 ANDSILAS
+558 ANDSILAGI
-566 LGKLIAPL
+566 GKLIAPL

-611 PNGLEGTISGLGAYS
+611 PAGLEGTISGLGAYS

-647 QGNWKNGLKSIAFQL
+647 QGNWKNGLKSVMFQL
-662 VTAYVVSL
+662 LAAYVVSL
-670 AIYQLGSLASKY
+670 AIYQLGSLARDY
-682 TAEFVIAV
+682 TTEFVVSVSIIAIV
-690 SLVAIAFALYFA
+690 FALYFA
-702 ISYMIRH
+702 IRH
-709 RGCNYEC
+709 IIKNRGCNCEC
-716 DHCPHNETC
+716 DHCPHNATC

>member
-1 MSDCCKNKPTTNTA
+1 MSNCCQSRTNVT

-34 LFNILTGSN
+34 LFNVLTGSN

-54 EQKLGNYKKDSSV
+54 EQKLGTYKKDNTVS
-67 AIVDTPGIYSLSP
+67 IVDTPGIYSLSP
-80 FTIDEQIAHKYLMES
+80 FTIDEQVAHKYLMEG

-133 DEAKAKGIYINKD
+133 DEAKVKGIHINKD

-165 GIDQLMDY
+165 GIDELMDY
-173 CIAGAYQSKTHFVY
+173 CIAGNYQNKNHFAYSQVVEDAVTKLLPLASKT
-187 TSQVEEAIA
+187 E
-196 KLQPLT
+196 
-202 NNVDNKRWVS
+202 NKRWVG

-221 IIKMLN
+221 IIQMLN
-227 LADSQ
+227 LEESQ
-232 KQLVAS
+232 KQLVS
-238 THNILKEQLGDIVSA
+238 ETYEQLKTQLGDIVSA
-253 QIAEQRYNQISAI
+253 QVVEQRYNQISNI
-266 VAKAQTIDSNGI
+266 VKKAQSVDTKGI
-278 KAEKAQHITEQI
+278 QTEKAQRITERI

-309 LVFTISIGTLGGFLT
+309 LVFTISIGTIGGFLT
-324 DLINEQLTP
+324 DLINDGITP
-333 LMQDVVNGWFAK
+333 WMQETVNGWFEST
-345 ANVEWLRSL
+345 NIEWLRSL
-354 IVDGIIAGVMGVVG
+354 VVDGIIAGVMGVVG
-368 FVPQIMLLFGFIAIL
+368 FVPQIVLLFGLISIL

-422 AIMATRTIKNINER
+422 AIMATRTIRNINER

-450 KLAIISSFTTYI
+450 KLAIISSFTSYI

-468 FAISFYFLSIISVIL
+468 FAISFYFLSILAVIV

-508 YRAPTPT
+508 YRAPAPM

-521 WERGKSFLIKAG
+521 WERGKAFLIKAG
-533 TIIFTASVILWLVQ
+533 TTIFTASVVLWVVQ
-547 SFNFRFEFVSD
+547 SFSFSFQFVTD
-558 ANDSILAS
+558 ANDSMLAGI
-566 LGKLIAPL
+566 GKFIAPL

-601 VVVSTLEILL
+601 IVVSTLEILL
-611 PNGLEGTISGLGAYS
+611 PNGITGTISGLGAYS

-637 VAAISASFTE
+637 LAAISASFSE
-647 QGNWKNGLKSIAFQL
+647 QGNWTNGLKSILFQL
-662 VTAYVVSL
+662 ATAYLVSL
-670 AIYQLGSLASKY
+670 AIYQIGTLASNY
-682 TAEFVIAV
+682 TTEFVIAV
-690 SLVAIAFALYFA
+690 SVIAIVFALYFA
-702 ISYMIRH
+702 IHHMVKN
-709 RGCNYEC
+709 RGCNCEC
-716 DHCPHNETC
+716 DHCPHNASC

>member
-1 MSDCCKNKPTTNTA
+1 MSNCCQTKS
-15 TPTKLTI
+15 TPTAQSKLTI

-34 LFNILTGSN
+34 LFNNLTGSN

-54 EQKLGNYKKDSSV
+54 EQKLGSYKKDNTV

-80 FTIDEQIAHKYLMES
+80 FTIDEQIAHKYLMEG

-133 DEAKAKGIYINKD
+133 DEAKAKGIHINKD

-165 GIDQLMDY
+165 GIDELMAY
-173 CIAGAYQSKTHFVY
+173 CIAGNYQSKNHFVY
-187 TSQVEEAIA
+187 SDAVEDAI
-196 KLQPLT
+196 KSLQPLT
-202 NNVDNKRWVS
+202 STADNGRWTS

-227 LADSQ
+227 LDESQ
-232 KQLVAS
+232 KQLVS
-238 THNILKEQLGDIVSA
+238 TTHQTLKDTLGDIVSA
-253 QIAEQRYNQISAI
+253 QVAEQRYQKISAI
-266 VAKAQTIDSNGI
+266 VQKAQTIDTTGV
-278 KAEKAQHITEQI
+278 KAEKAQRITEKI

-309 LVFTISIGTLGGFLT
+309 LVFVVSIGTLGGFLT
-324 DLINEQLTP
+324 DTINDSLTP
-333 LMQDVVNGWFAK
+333 WMQEVVNGWFAN

-462 LGGNAL
+462 LDGNAL
-468 FAISFYFLSIISVIL
+468 FAISFYFLSILAVIL

-508 YRAPTPT
+508 YRAPAPT

-521 WERGKSFLIKAG
+521 WERGRAFLIKAG
-533 TIIFTASVILWLVQ
+533 TIIFTASVVLWLVQ
-547 SFNFRFEFVSD
+547 SFNFRFEFVTD
-558 ANDSILAS
+558 ANDSILAGI
-566 LGKLIAPL
+566 GKLIAPL

-611 PNGLEGTISGLGAYS
+611 PAGLEGTISGLGAYS

-647 QGNWKNGLKSIAFQL
+647 QGNWKNGLKSVVFQL
-662 VTAYVVSL
+662 LAAYVVSL
-670 AIYQLGSLASKY
+670 AIYQLGSLARDY
-682 TAEFVIAV
+682 TTEFVVSVSIIAIV
-690 SLVAIAFALYFA
+690 FALYFA
-702 ISYMIRH
+702 IRH
-709 RGCNYEC
+709 IIKNRGCNCEC
-716 DHCPHNETC
+716 DHCPHNATC

>member
-1 MSDCCKNKPTTNTA
+1 MSNCCQTKSTTTA
-15 TPTKLTI
+15 PSKLTI

-34 LFNILTGSN
+34 LFNNLTGSN

-54 EQKLGNYKKDSSV
+54 EQKLGSYKKDNTV

-80 FTIDEQIAHKYLMES
+80 FTIDEQIAHKYLMEG

-133 DEAKAKGIYINKD
+133 DEAKAKGIHINKD

-165 GIDQLMDY
+165 GIDELMAY
-173 CIAGAYQSKTHFVY
+173 CIAGNYQSKNHFVY
-187 TSQVEEAIA
+187 SDAVEDAIRT
-196 KLQPLT
+196 LQPLT
-202 NNVDNKRWVS
+202 STADNGRWTS

-227 LADSQ
+227 LDESQ
-232 KQLVAS
+232 KQLVS
-238 THNILKEQLGDIVSA
+238 TTHQTLKDTLGDIVSA
-253 QIAEQRYNQISAI
+253 QVAEQRYQKISAI
-266 VAKAQTIDSNGI
+266 VQKAQTIDTTGV
-278 KAEKAQHITEQI
+278 KAEKAQRITEKI

-309 LVFTISIGTLGGFLT
+309 LVFVVSIGTLGGFLT
-324 DLINEQLTP
+324 DTINDSLTP
-333 LMQDVVNGWFAK
+333 WMQEVVNGWFAN

-462 LGGNAL
+462 LDGNAL
-468 FAISFYFLSIISVIL
+468 FAISFYFLSILAVIL

-508 YRAPTPT
+508 YRAPAPT

-521 WERGKSFLIKAG
+521 WERGRAFLIKAG
-533 TIIFTASVILWLVQ
+533 TIIFTASVVLWLVQ
-547 SFNFRFEFVSD
+547 SFNFRFEFVTD
-558 ANDSILAS
+558 ANDSILAGI
-566 LGKLIAPL
+566 GKLIAPL

-611 PNGLEGTISGLGAYS
+611 PAGLEGTISGLGAYS

-647 QGNWKNGLKSIAFQL
+647 QGNWKNGLKSVVFQL
-662 VTAYVVSL
+662 LAAYVVSL
-670 AIYQLGSLASKY
+670 AIYQLGSLARDY
-682 TAEFVIAV
+682 TTEFVVSVSIIAIV
-690 SLVAIAFALYFA
+690 FALYFA
-702 ISYMIRH
+702 IRH
-709 RGCNYEC
+709 IIKNRGCNCEC
-716 DHCPHNETC
+716 DHCPPNATC

>member
-1 MSDCCKNKPTTNTA
+1 MSNCCQTKSTTT
-15 TPTKLTI
+15 TQSKLTI

-34 LFNILTGSN
+34 LFNNLTGSN

-54 EQKLGNYKKDSSV
+54 EQKLGSYKKDNTV

-80 FTIDEQIAHKYLMES
+80 FTIDEQIAHKYLMEG

-133 DEAKAKGIYINKD
+133 DEAKAKGIHINKD

-165 GIDQLMDY
+165 GIDELMAY
-173 CIAGAYQSKTHFVY
+173 CIAGNYQSKNHFVY
-187 TSQVEEAIA
+187 SDAVEDAVRT
-196 KLQPLT
+196 LQPLT
-202 NNVDNKRWVS
+202 STADNGRWTS

-227 LADSQ
+227 LDESQ
-232 KQLVAS
+232 KQLVS
-238 THNILKEQLGDIVSA
+238 TTHQTLKDTLGDIVSA
-253 QIAEQRYNQISAI
+253 QVAEQRYQKISAI
-266 VAKAQTIDSNGI
+266 VQKAQTIDTTGV
-278 KAEKAQHITEQI
+278 KAEKAQRITEKI

-309 LVFTISIGTLGGFLT
+309 LVFVVSIGTLGGFLT
-324 DLINEQLTP
+324 DTINDSLTP
-333 LMQDVVNGWFAK
+333 WMQEVVNGWFEN

-462 LGGNAL
+462 LDGNAL
-468 FAISFYFLSIISVIL
+468 FAISFYFLSILAVIL

-508 YRAPTPT
+508 YRAPAPT

-521 WERGKSFLIKAG
+521 WERGRAFLIKAG
-533 TIIFTASVILWLVQ
+533 TIIFTASVVLWLVQ
-547 SFNFRFEFVSD
+547 SFNFRFEFVTD
-558 ANDSILAS
+558 ANDSILAGI
-566 LGKLIAPL
+566 GKLIAPL

-611 PNGLEGTISGLGAYS
+611 PAGLEGTISGLGAYS

-647 QGNWKNGLKSIAFQL
+647 QGNWKNGLKSVVFQL
-662 VTAYVVSL
+662 LAAYVVSL
-670 AIYQLGSLASKY
+670 AIYQLGSLARDY
-682 TAEFVIAV
+682 TTEFVVSVSIIAIV
-690 SLVAIAFALYFA
+690 FALYFA
-702 ISYMIRH
+702 IRH
-709 RGCNYEC
+709 IIKNRGCNCEC
-716 DHCPHNETC
+716 DHCPHNATC

>member
-1 MSDCCKNKPTTNTA
+1 MSNCCQTKSTTTA
-15 TPTKLTI
+15 PSKLTI

-34 LFNILTGSN
+34 LFNNLTGSN

-54 EQKLGNYKKDSSV
+54 EQKLGSYKKDNTV

-80 FTIDEQIAHKYLMES
+80 FTIDEQIAHKYLMEG

-133 DEAKAKGIYINKD
+133 DEAKAKGIHINKD

-165 GIDQLMDY
+165 GIDELMAY
-173 CIAGAYQSKTHFVY
+173 CIAGNYQSKNHFVY
-187 TSQVEEAIA
+187 SDAVEDAI
-196 KLQPLT
+196 KSLQPLT
-202 NNVDNKRWVS
+202 STADNGRWTS

-227 LADSQ
+227 LDESQ
-232 KQLVAS
+232 KQLVS
-238 THNILKEQLGDIVSA
+238 TTHQTLKDTLGDIVSA
-253 QIAEQRYNQISAI
+253 QVAEQRYQKISAI
-266 VAKAQTIDSNGI
+266 VQKAQTIDTTGV
-278 KAEKAQHITEQI
+278 KAEKAQRITEKI

-309 LVFTISIGTLGGFLT
+309 LVFVVSIGTLGGFLT
-324 DLINEQLTP
+324 DTINDSLTP
-333 LMQDVVNGWFAK
+333 WMQEVVNGWFAN

-462 LGGNAL
+462 LDGNAL
-468 FAISFYFLSIISVIL
+468 FAISFYFLSILAVIL

-508 YRAPTPT
+508 YRAPAPT

-521 WERGKSFLIKAG
+521 WERGRAFLIKAG
-533 TIIFTASVILWLVQ
+533 TIIFTASVVLWLVQ
-547 SFNFRFEFVSD
+547 SFNFRFEFVTD
-558 ANDSILAS
+558 ANDSILAGI
-566 LGKLIAPL
+566 GKLIAPL

-611 PNGLEGTISGLGAYS
+611 PAGLEGTISGLGAYS

-647 QGNWKNGLKSIAFQL
+647 QGNWKNGLKSVVFQL
-662 VTAYVVSL
+662 LAAYVVSL
-670 AIYQLGSLASKY
+670 AIYQLGSLARDY
-682 TAEFVIAV
+682 TTEFVVSVSIIAIV
-690 SLVAIAFALYFA
+690 FALYFA
-702 ISYMIRH
+702 IRH
-709 RGCNYEC
+709 IIKNRGCNCEC
-716 DHCPHNETC
+716 DHCPHNATC

>member
-1 MSDCCKNKPTTNTA
+1 MSKCCYIKNPTTNCCA
-15 TPTKLTI
+15 KLTI

-34 LFNILTGSN
+34 LFNVLTGSN

-54 EQKLGNYKKDSSV
+54 EQKLGTYKKDNSV

-80 FTIDEQIAHKYLMES
+80 FTIDEQVAHNYLMEG
-95 KPDLVINIVDSTNLE
+95 KPDLIINIVDSTNLE

-133 DEAKAKGIYINKD
+133 DEAKAKGIHINKD

-153 CAFFAISAAKNQ
+153 CAFFAISASKNQ
-165 GIDQLMDY
+165 AIDELMAY
-173 CIAGAYQSKTHFVY
+173 CIAGNYQSKNHFVY
-187 TSQVEEAIA
+187 SDVVEDAI
-196 KLQPLT
+196 KTLQPLT
-202 NNVDNKRWVS
+202 SKGDNGRWTS

-227 LADSQ
+227 LDESQ
-232 KQLVAS
+232 KQLVS
-238 THNILKEQLGDIVSA
+238 TTHQTLKEQLGDIVSA
-253 QIAEQRYNQISAI
+253 QIAEQRYQKISAI
-266 VAKAQTIDSNGI
+266 VKKAQTIDTKGI
-278 KAEKAQHITEQI
+278 RAEKAQQITEKI

-309 LVFTISIGTLGGFLT
+309 LVFVVSIGTLGGFLT
-324 DLINEQLTP
+324 DTINDSLTP
-333 LMQDVVNGWFAK
+333 WMQEVVNGWFAN

-395 TDKLL
+395 TDKML

-462 LGGNAL
+462 LGG
-468 FAISFYFLSIISVIL
+468 
-483 GGLIMKVFNRKK
+483 LIMKVFNRKK

-508 YRAPTPT
+508 YRAPAPT

-547 SFNFRFEFVSD
+547 SFNFRFEFVTD
-558 ANDSILAS
+558 ANDSILAGI
-566 LGKLIAPL
+566 GKLIAPL
-574 FAPLGFNDGGYGWQ
+574 FSPLGFNDGGYGWQ

-596 LAAKE
+596 IAAKE

-647 QGNWKNGLKSIAFQL
+647 QGNWKNGLKSVAFQL
-662 VTAYVVSL
+662 LTAYVVSL
-670 AIYQLGSLASKY
+670 AIYQLGSLARNY
-682 TAEFVIAV
+682 TTEFVVSVSIIAIV
-690 SLVAIAFALYFA
+690 FALYFA
-702 ISYMIRH
+702 IRHMIKN
-709 RGCNYEC
+709 RGCNCEC
-716 DHCPHNETC
+716 DHCPHNATC

>member
-1 MSDCCKNKPTTNTA
+1 MSNCCQTKSTTTA
-15 TPTKLTI
+15 PSKLTI

-34 LFNILTGSN
+34 LFNNLTGSN

-54 EQKLGNYKKDSSV
+54 EQKLGSYKKDNTV

-80 FTIDEQIAHKYLMES
+80 FTIDEQIAHKYLMEG

-133 DEAKAKGIYINKD
+133 DEAKAKGIHINKD

-165 GIDQLMDY
+165 GIDELMAY
-173 CIAGAYQSKTHFVY
+173 CIAGNYQSKNHFVY
-187 TSQVEEAIA
+187 SDAVEDAI
-196 KLQPLT
+196 KSLQPLT
-202 NNVDNKRWVS
+202 STADNGRWTS
-212 LKLAEKDKT
+212 LKLTEKDKT

-227 LADSQ
+227 LDESQ
-232 KQLVAS
+232 KQLVS
-238 THNILKEQLGDIVSA
+238 TTHQTLKDTLGDIVSA
-253 QIAEQRYNQISAI
+253 QVAEQRYQKISAI
-266 VAKAQTIDSNGI
+266 VQKAQTIDTTGV
-278 KAEKAQHITEQI
+278 KAEKAQRITEKI

-309 LVFTISIGTLGGFLT
+309 LVFVVSIGTLGGFLT
-324 DLINEQLTP
+324 DTINDSLTP
-333 LMQDVVNGWFAK
+333 WMQEVVNGWFAN

-462 LGGNAL
+462 LDGNAL
-468 FAISFYFLSIISVIL
+468 FAISFYFLSILAVIL

-508 YRAPTPT
+508 YRAPAPT

-521 WERGKSFLIKAG
+521 WERGRAFLIKAG
-533 TIIFTASVILWLVQ
+533 TIIFTASVVLWLVQ
-547 SFNFRFEFVSD
+547 SFNFRFEFVTD
-558 ANDSILAS
+558 ANDSILAGI
-566 LGKLIAPL
+566 GKLIAPL

-611 PNGLEGTISGLGAYS
+611 PAGLEGTISGLGAYS

-647 QGNWKNGLKSIAFQL
+647 QGNWKNGLKSVVFQL
-662 VTAYVVSL
+662 LAAYVVSL
-670 AIYQLGSLASKY
+670 AIYQLGSLARDY
-682 TAEFVIAV
+682 TTEFVVSVSIIAIV
-690 SLVAIAFALYFA
+690 FALYFA
-702 ISYMIRH
+702 IRH
-709 RGCNYEC
+709 IIKNRGCNCEC
-716 DHCPHNETC
+716 DHCPHNATC

>member
-1 MSDCCKNKPTTNTA
+1 MSNCCQTKSTTTA
-15 TPTKLTI
+15 PSKLTI

-34 LFNILTGSN
+34 LFNNLTGSN

-54 EQKLGNYKKDSSV
+54 EQKLGSYKKDNTV

-80 FTIDEQIAHKYLMES
+80 FTIDEQIAHKYLMEG

-133 DEAKAKGIYINKD
+133 DEAKAKGIHINKD

-165 GIDQLMDY
+165 GIDELMAY
-173 CIAGAYQSKTHFVY
+173 CIAGNYQSKNHFVY
-187 TSQVEEAIA
+187 SDAVEDAI
-196 KLQPLT
+196 KSLQPLT
-202 NNVDNKRWVS
+202 STADNGRWTS

-227 LADSQ
+227 LDESQ
-232 KQLVAS
+232 KQLVNT
-238 THNILKEQLGDIVSA
+238 THQTLKDTLGDIVSA
-253 QIAEQRYNQISAI
+253 QVAEQRYQKISAI
-266 VAKAQTIDSNGI
+266 VQKAQTIDTTGV
-278 KAEKAQHITEQI
+278 KAEKAQRITEKI

-309 LVFTISIGTLGGFLT
+309 LVFVVSIGTLGGFLT
-324 DLINEQLTP
+324 DTINDSLTP
-333 LMQDVVNGWFAK
+333 WMQEVVNGWFES

-462 LGGNAL
+462 LDGNAL
-468 FAISFYFLSIISVIL
+468 FAISFYFLSILAVIL

-508 YRAPTPT
+508 YRAPAPT

-521 WERGKSFLIKAG
+521 WERGRAFLIKAG
-533 TIIFTASVILWLVQ
+533 TIIFTASVVLWLVQ
-547 SFNFRFEFVSD
+547 SFNFRFEFVTD
-558 ANDSILAS
+558 ANDSILAGI
-566 LGKLIAPL
+566 GKLIAPL

-611 PNGLEGTISGLGAYS
+611 PAGLEGTISGLGAYS

-647 QGNWKNGLKSIAFQL
+647 QGNWKNGLKSVVFQL
-662 VTAYVVSL
+662 LAAYVVSL
-670 AIYQLGSLASKY
+670 AIYQLGSLARDY
-682 TAEFVIAV
+682 TTEFVVSVSIIAIV
-690 SLVAIAFALYFA
+690 FALYFA
-702 ISYMIRH
+702 IRH
-709 RGCNYEC
+709 IIKNRGCNCEC
-716 DHCPHNETC
+716 DHCPHNATC

>member
-1 MSDCCKNKPTTNTA
+1 MSNCCQTKSTTTA
-15 TPTKLTI
+15 QAKLTI

-34 LFNILTGSN
+34 LFNNLTGSN

-54 EQKLGNYKKDSSV
+54 EQKLGSYKKDNTV

-80 FTIDEQIAHKYLMES
+80 FTIDEQIAHKYLMEG

-133 DEAKAKGIYINKD
+133 DEAKAKGIHINKD

-165 GIDQLMDY
+165 GIDELMAY
-173 CIAGAYQSKTHFVY
+173 CIAGNYQSKNHFVY
-187 TSQVEEAIA
+187 SDAVEDAVRT
-196 KLQPLT
+196 LQPLT
-202 NNVDNKRWVS
+202 STADNGRWTS

-227 LADSQ
+227 LDESQ
-232 KQLVAS
+232 KQLVS
-238 THNILKEQLGDIVSA
+238 TTHQTLKDTLGDIVSA
-253 QIAEQRYNQISAI
+253 QVAEQRYQKISAI
-266 VAKAQTIDSNGI
+266 VQKAQTIDTTGV
-278 KAEKAQHITEQI
+278 KAEKAQRITEKI

-309 LVFTISIGTLGGFLT
+309 LVFVVSIGTLGGFLT
-324 DLINEQLTP
+324 DTINDSLTP
-333 LMQDVVNGWFAK
+333 WMQEVVNGWFES

-462 LGGNAL
+462 LDGNAL
-468 FAISFYFLSIISVIL
+468 FAISFYFLSILAVIL

-508 YRAPTPT
+508 YRAPAPT

-521 WERGKSFLIKAG
+521 WERGRAFLIKAG
-533 TIIFTASVILWLVQ
+533 TIIFTASVVLWLVQ
-547 SFNFRFEFVSD
+547 SFNFRFEFVTD
-558 ANDSILAS
+558 ANDSILAGI
-566 LGKLIAPL
+566 GKLIAPL

-611 PNGLEGTISGLGAYS
+611 PAGLEGTISGLGAYS

-647 QGNWKNGLKSIAFQL
+647 QGNWKNGLKSVVFQL
-662 VTAYVVSL
+662 LAAYVVSL
-670 AIYQLGSLASKY
+670 AIYQLGSLARDY
-682 TAEFVIAV
+682 TTEFVVSVSIIAIV
-690 SLVAIAFALYFA
+690 FALYFA
-702 ISYMIRH
+702 IRH
-709 RGCNYEC
+709 IIKNRGCNCEC
-716 DHCPHNETC
+716 DHCPHNATC

>member
-1 MSDCCKNKPTTNTA
+1 MSNCCQTKSTTTA
-15 TPTKLTI
+15 PSKLTI

-34 LFNILTGSN
+34 LFNNLTGSN

-54 EQKLGNYKKDSSV
+54 EQKLGSYKKDNTV

-80 FTIDEQIAHKYLMES
+80 FTIDEQIAHKYLMEG

-133 DEAKAKGIYINKD
+133 DEAKAKGIHINKD

-165 GIDQLMDY
+165 GIDELMAY
-173 CIAGAYQSKTHFVY
+173 CIAGNYQSKNHFVY
-187 TSQVEEAIA
+187 SNAVEDAIRT
-196 KLQPLT
+196 LQPLT
-202 NNVDNKRWVS
+202 STADNGRWTS

-227 LADSQ
+227 LDESQ
-232 KQLVAS
+232 KQLVS
-238 THNILKEQLGDIVSA
+238 TTHQTLKDTLGDIVSA
-253 QIAEQRYNQISAI
+253 QVAEQRYQKISAI
-266 VAKAQTIDSNGI
+266 VQKAQTIDTTGV
-278 KAEKAQHITEQI
+278 KAEKAQRITEKI

-309 LVFTISIGTLGGFLT
+309 LVFVVSIGTLGGFLT
-324 DLINEQLTP
+324 DTINDSLTP
-333 LMQDVVNGWFAK
+333 WMQEVVNGWFES

-462 LGGNAL
+462 LDGNAL
-468 FAISFYFLSIISVIL
+468 FAISFYFLSILAVIL

-508 YRAPTPT
+508 YRAPAPT

-521 WERGKSFLIKAG
+521 WERGRAFLIKAG
-533 TIIFTASVILWLVQ
+533 TIIFTASVVLWLVQ
-547 SFNFRFEFVSD
+547 SFNFRFEFVTD
-558 ANDSILAS
+558 ANDSILAGI
-566 LGKLIAPL
+566 GKLIAPL

-611 PNGLEGTISGLGAYS
+611 PAGLEGTISGLGAYS

-647 QGNWKNGLKSIAFQL
+647 QGNWKNGLKSVVFQL
-662 VTAYVVSL
+662 LAAYVVSL
-670 AIYQLGSLASKY
+670 AIYQLGSLARDY
-682 TAEFVIAV
+682 TTEFVVSVSIIAIV
-690 SLVAIAFALYFA
+690 FALYFA
-702 ISYMIRH
+702 IRH
-709 RGCNYEC
+709 IIKNRGCNCEC
-716 DHCPHNETC
+716 DHCPHNATC

>member
-1 MSDCCKNKPTTNTA
+1 MSNCCQTKSTTTA
-15 TPTKLTI
+15 QAKLTI

-34 LFNILTGSN
+34 LFNNLTGSN

-54 EQKLGNYKKDSSV
+54 EQKLGSYKKDNTV

-80 FTIDEQIAHKYLMES
+80 FTIDEQIAHKYLMEG

-133 DEAKAKGIYINKD
+133 DEAKAKGIHINKD

-165 GIDQLMDY
+165 GIDELMAY
-173 CIAGAYQSKTHFVY
+173 CIAGNYQSKNHFVY
-187 TSQVEEAIA
+187 SDAVEDAI
-196 KLQPLT
+196 KSLQPLT
-202 NNVDNKRWVS
+202 STADNGRWTS

-227 LADSQ
+227 LDESQ
-232 KQLVAS
+232 KQLVS
-238 THNILKEQLGDIVSA
+238 TTHQTLKDTLGDIVSA
-253 QIAEQRYNQISAI
+253 QVAEQRYQKISAI
-266 VAKAQTIDSNGI
+266 VQKAQTIDTTGV
-278 KAEKAQHITEQI
+278 KAEKAQRITEKI

-309 LVFTISIGTLGGFLT
+309 LVFVVSIGTLGGFLT
-324 DLINEQLTP
+324 DTINDSLTP
-333 LMQDVVNGWFAK
+333 WMQEVVNGWFAN

-462 LGGNAL
+462 LDGNAL
-468 FAISFYFLSIISVIL
+468 FAISFYFLSILAVIL

-508 YRAPTPT
+508 YRAPAPT

-521 WERGKSFLIKAG
+521 WERGRAFLIKAG
-533 TIIFTASVILWLVQ
+533 TIIFTASVVLWLVQ
-547 SFNFRFEFVSD
+547 SFNFRFEFVTD
-558 ANDSILAS
+558 ANDSILAGI
-566 LGKLIAPL
+566 GKLIAPL

-611 PNGLEGTISGLGAYS
+611 PAGLEGTISGLGAYS

-647 QGNWKNGLKSIAFQL
+647 QGNWKNGLKSVVFQL
-662 VTAYVVSL
+662 LAAYVVSL
-670 AIYQLGSLASKY
+670 AIYQLGSLARDY
-682 TAEFVIAV
+682 TNEFVVSVSIIAIV
-690 SLVAIAFALYFA
+690 FALYFA
-702 ISYMIRH
+702 IRH
-709 RGCNYEC
+709 IIKNRGCNCEC
-716 DHCPHNETC
+716 DHCPHNATC

>member
-1 MSDCCKNKPTTNTA
+1 MSNCCQTQTTA
-15 TPTKLTI
+15 TAPSKLTI

-34 LFNILTGSN
+34 LFNVLTGSN

-54 EQKLGNYKKDSSV
+54 EQKLGSYKKDTSV
-67 AIVDTPGIYSLSP
+67 TIVDTPGIYSLSP
-80 FTIDEQIAHKYLMES
+80 FTIDEQIAHKYLMEG

-133 DEAKAKGIYINKD
+133 DEAKAKGIHINKD

-173 CIAGAYQSKTHFVY
+173 CIAGQYQKKNHFVY
-187 TSQVEEAIA
+187 SNAVEEAVA

-202 NNVDNKRWVS
+202 EQVENRRWIS

-221 IIKMLN
+221 IIGMLN
-227 LADSQ
+227 LDESQ
-232 KQLVAS
+232 KQLVA
-238 THNILKEQLGDIVSA
+238 TTNQQLKTQLLDIVSA
-253 QIAEQRYNQISAI
+253 QIVEQRYNQISTI
-266 VAKAQTIDSNGI
+266 VQKAQFVDTKGV
-278 KAEKAQHITEQI
+278 KAEKAQRITEKI

-309 LVFTISIGTLGGFLT
+309 LVFVVSIGTLGGFLT
-324 DLINEQLTP
+324 DLINDNVTSW
-333 LMQDVVNGWFAK
+333 MQDTVNGWFAG

-354 IVDGIIAGVMGVVG
+354 LVDGIIAGVMGVVG
-368 FVPQIMLLFGFIAIL
+368 FVPQIMLLFGFISIL

-450 KLAIISSFTTYI
+450 KLAIISSLTAYV

-468 FAISFYFLSIISVIL
+468 FAISFYFLSILAVIV

-508 YRAPTPT
+508 YRAPAPT

-521 WERGKSFLIKAG
+521 WERGKAFLIKAG
-533 TIIFTASVILWLVQ
+533 TIIFTASVVLWLVQ
-547 SFNFRFEFVSD
+547 SFNFRFEFVTD
-558 ANDSILAS
+558 ANDSMLAGI
-566 LGKLIAPL
+566 GKLIAPL

-611 PNGLEGTISGLGAYS
+611 PNGIAGTISGLGAYS

-637 VAAISASFTE
+637 IAAISASFSE
-647 QGNWKNGLKSIAFQL
+647 QGNWKNGLKSMIFQL
-662 VTAYVVSL
+662 AVAYLVSL
-670 AIYQLGSLASKY
+670 VIYQLGTLAKNHT
-682 TAEFVIAV
+682 TAFVIAT
-690 SLVAIAFALYFA
+690 SLIAIALALYFA
-702 ISYMIRH
+702 ISHIVKN
-709 RGCNYEC
+709 RGCNCEC
-716 DHCPHNETC
+716 DHCPHNASC

>member
-1 MSDCCKNKPTTNTA
+1 MSNCCKTTTA
-15 TPTKLTI
+15 TTTATTKLTI

-34 LFNILTGSN
+34 LFNTLTGSN

-54 EQKLGNYKKDSSV
+54 EQKLGTYKKDNSV

-80 FTIDEQIAHKYLMES
+80 FTIDEQVAHNYLMEG
-95 KPDLVINIVDSTNLE
+95 KPDLIINIVDSTNLE

-133 DEAKAKGIYINKD
+133 DEAKAKGIHINKD

-153 CAFFAISAAKNQ
+153 CAFFAISASKNQ
-165 GIDQLMDY
+165 GIDELMAY
-173 CIAGAYQSKTHFVY
+173 CIAGNYQSKNHFVY
-187 TSQVEEAIA
+187 SDVVEDAI
-196 KLQPLT
+196 KTLQPLT
-202 NNVDNKRWVS
+202 SKGDNGRWTS

-227 LADSQ
+227 LDESQ
-232 KQLVAS
+232 KQLVSA
-238 THNILKEQLGDIVSA
+238 THQTLKEQLGDIVSA
-253 QIAEQRYNQISAI
+253 QIAEQRYQKISAI
-266 VAKAQTIDSNGI
+266 VKKAQTIDTKGVR
-278 KAEKAQHITEQI
+278 AEKAQQITEKI

-309 LVFTISIGTLGGFLT
+309 LVFVVSIGTLGGFLT
-324 DLINEQLTP
+324 DTINDSLTP
-333 LMQDVVNGWFAK
+333 WMQEVVNGWFAN
-345 ANVEWLRSL
+345 ANVEWLRAL

-395 TDKLL
+395 TDKML

-462 LGGNAL
+462 LDGNAL
-468 FAISFYFLSIISVIL
+468 FAISFYFLSILAVIL

-508 YRAPTPT
+508 YRAPAPT

-547 SFNFRFEFVSD
+547 SFNFRFEFVTD
-558 ANDSILAS
+558 ANDSILAGI
-566 LGKLIAPL
+566 GKLIAPL

-596 LAAKE
+596 IAAKE

-647 QGNWKNGLKSIAFQL
+647 QGNWKNGLKSVAFQL
-662 VTAYVVSL
+662 VVAYLVSL
-670 AIYQLGSLASKY
+670 AIYQLGNLASKH
-682 TAEFVIAV
+682 TAEFVI
-690 SLVAIAFALYFA
+690 SLSVIAIVFALYFA
-702 ISYMIRH
+702 IRHMIKN
-709 RGCNYEC
+709 RGCNCEC
-716 DHCPHNETC
+716 DHCPHNATC
-725 TRDDRK
+725 KRDDRK

>member
-1 MSDCCKNKPTTNTA
+1 MSNCCQTKSTTTA
-15 TPTKLTI
+15 PSKLTI

-34 LFNILTGSN
+34 LFNNLTGSN

-54 EQKLGNYKKDSSV
+54 EQKLGSYKKDNTV

-80 FTIDEQIAHKYLMES
+80 FTIDEQIAHKYLMEG

-133 DEAKAKGIYINKD
+133 DEAKAKGIHINKD

-165 GIDQLMDY
+165 GIDELMAY
-173 CIAGAYQSKTHFVY
+173 CIAGNYQSKNHFVY
-187 TSQVEEAIA
+187 SDAVENAI
-196 KLQPLT
+196 KLLQPLT
-202 NNVDNKRWVS
+202 STADNGRWTS

-227 LADSQ
+227 LDESQ
-232 KQLVAS
+232 KQLVS
-238 THNILKEQLGDIVSA
+238 TTHQTLKDTLGDIVSA
-253 QIAEQRYNQISAI
+253 QVAEQRYQKISAI
-266 VAKAQTIDSNGI
+266 VQKAQTIDTTGV
-278 KAEKAQHITEQI
+278 KAEKAQRITEKI

-309 LVFTISIGTLGGFLT
+309 LVFVVSIGTLGGFLT
-324 DLINEQLTP
+324 DTINDSLTP
-333 LMQDVVNGWFAK
+333 WMQEVVNGWFEN

-462 LGGNAL
+462 LDGNAL
-468 FAISFYFLSIISVIL
+468 FAISFYFLSILAVIL

-508 YRAPTPT
+508 YRAPAPT

-521 WERGKSFLIKAG
+521 WERGRAFLIKAG
-533 TIIFTASVILWLVQ
+533 TIIFTASVVLWLVQ
-547 SFNFRFEFVSD
+547 SFNFRFEFVTD
-558 ANDSILAS
+558 ANDSILAGI
-566 LGKLIAPL
+566 GKLIAPL

-611 PNGLEGTISGLGAYS
+611 PAGLEGTISGLGAYS

-647 QGNWKNGLKSIAFQL
+647 QGNWKNGLKSVVFQL
-662 VTAYVVSL
+662 LAAYVVSL
-670 AIYQLGSLASKY
+670 AIYQLGSLARDY
-682 TAEFVIAV
+682 TTEFVVSVSIIAIV
-690 SLVAIAFALYFA
+690 FALYFA
-702 ISYMIRH
+702 IRH
-709 RGCNYEC
+709 IIKNRGCNCEC
-716 DHCPHNETC
+716 DHCPHNATC

>member
-1 MSDCCKNKPTTNTA
+1 MSDCCKTPAKPTATN
-15 TPTKLTI
+15 TKLTI

-54 EQKLGNYKKDSSV
+54 EQKLGNYKKDNSV

-80 FTIDEQIAHKYLMES
+80 FTIDEQVAHKYLMEG

-146 MLEEYFG
+146 MLEEHFG
-153 CAFFAISAAKNQ
+153 CAFFAISATKNQ
-165 GIDQLMDY
+165 GVDQLMDY
-173 CIAGAYQSKTHFVY
+173 CVASTYQDKNHFVY
-187 TSQVEEAIA
+187 TEQVEDAVA

-202 NNVDNKRWVS
+202 TETENGRWVS

-221 IIKMLN
+221 IIKMMN
-227 LADSQ
+227 LDESQ
-232 KQLVAS
+232 KQLVTT
-238 THNILKEQLGDIVSA
+238 THDRLKGQLGDIVSA
-253 QIAEQRYNQISAI
+253 QIAEQRYKQISSI
-266 VAKAQTIDSNGI
+266 IQKAQTVDTKGVTR
-278 KAEKAQHITEQI
+278 EKTQRVTEKI

-309 LVFTISIGTLGGFLT
+309 LVFLVSIGTLGGFLT
-324 DLINEQLTP
+324 DLINDGLTP
-333 LMQDVVNGWFAK
+333 WMQDTVNGWFEG

-354 IVDGIIAGVMGVVG
+354 LVDGIIAGVMGVVG

-436 NATITLTPFMPCSA
+436 NSTITLTPFMPCSA
-450 KLAIISSFTTYI
+450 KLAIISSFTTYV
-462 LGGNAL
+462 LEGNAL
-468 FAISFYFLSIISVIL
+468 FAISFYFLSILTVIL

-508 YRAPTPT
+508 YRAPTAT

-533 TIIFTASVILWLVQ
+533 TIIFTASVVLWLVQ
-547 SFNFRFEFVSD
+547 SFSFSFQFVTD

-566 LGKLIAPL
+566 IGKVIAPL

-596 LAAKE
+596 IAAKE

-611 PNGLEGTISGLGAYS
+611 PNGITGTISGLGAYS

-647 QGNWKNGLKSIAFQL
+647 QGNWKNGLKSVVFQL
-662 VTAYVVSL
+662 AVAYVVSL
-670 AIYQLGSLASKY
+670 AIYQLGTLANTY
-682 TAEFVIAV
+682 TTEFIISASVIAIV
-690 SLVAIAFALYFA
+690 IALFFA
-702 ISYMIRH
+702 IRYIIKN
-709 RGCNYEC
+709 RGCNCEC
-716 DHCPHNETC
+716 DHCPHNATC

>member
-1 MSDCCKNKPTTNTA
+1 MSNCCQTKSTTTA
-15 TPTKLTI
+15 QAKLTI

-34 LFNILTGSN
+34 LFNNLTGSN

-54 EQKLGNYKKDSSV
+54 EQKLGSYKKDNTV

-80 FTIDEQIAHKYLMES
+80 FTIDEQIAHKYLMEG

-133 DEAKAKGIYINKD
+133 DEAKAKGIHINKD

-165 GIDQLMDY
+165 GIDELMAY
-173 CIAGAYQSKTHFVY
+173 CIAGNYQSKNHFVY
-187 TSQVEEAIA
+187 SDAVEDAVRT
-196 KLQPLT
+196 LQPLT
-202 NNVDNKRWVS
+202 STADNGRWTS

-227 LADSQ
+227 LDESQ
-232 KQLVAS
+232 KQLVS
-238 THNILKEQLGDIVSA
+238 TTHQTLKDTLGDIVSA
-253 QIAEQRYNQISAI
+253 QVAEQRYQKISAI
-266 VAKAQTIDSNGI
+266 VQKAQTIDTTGV
-278 KAEKAQHITEQI
+278 KAEKAQRITEKI

-309 LVFTISIGTLGGFLT
+309 LVFVVSIGTLGGFLT
-324 DLINEQLTP
+324 DTINDSLTP
-333 LMQDVVNGWFAK
+333 WMQEVVNGWFES

-462 LGGNAL
+462 LDGNAL
-468 FAISFYFLSIISVIL
+468 FAISFYFLSILAVIL

-508 YRAPTPT
+508 YRAPAPT

-521 WERGKSFLIKAG
+521 WERGRAFLIKAG
-533 TIIFTASVILWLVQ
+533 TIIFTASVVLWLVQ
-547 SFNFRFEFVSD
+547 SFNFRFEFVTD
-558 ANDSILAS
+558 ANDSILAGI
-566 LGKLIAPL
+566 GKLIAPL

-611 PNGLEGTISGLGAYS
+611 PAGLEGTISGLGAYS

-647 QGNWKNGLKSIAFQL
+647 QGNWKNGLKSVMFQL
-662 VTAYVVSL
+662 LAAYVVSL
-670 AIYQLGSLASKY
+670 AIYQLGSLARDY
-682 TAEFVIAV
+682 TTEFVVSVSIIAIV
-690 SLVAIAFALYFA
+690 FALYFA
-702 ISYMIRH
+702 IRH
-709 RGCNYEC
+709 IIKNRGCNCEC
-716 DHCPHNETC
+716 DHCPHNATC

>member
-1 MSDCCKNKPTTNTA
+1 MSDCCKTQTVTPTT
-15 TPTKLTI
+15 PSKLTI

-54 EQKLGNYKKDSSV
+54 EQKLGSYKKDNSV

-80 FTIDEQIAHKYLMES
+80 FTIDEQIAHKYLMEG

-165 GIDQLMDY
+165 GIDQLMNY
-173 CIAGAYQSKTHFVY
+173 CIAGNYQPKTHFTY
-187 TSQVEEAIA
+187 SNQVENAVT
-196 KLQPLT
+196 KLQPLLHQAE
-202 NNVDNKRWVS
+202 NSRWVG

-221 IIKMLN
+221 ILGMLN
-227 LADSQ
+227 LDESQ
-232 KQLVAS
+232 KQLVKE
-238 THNILKEQLGDIVSA
+238 TNENLKQQLGDIVSA
-253 QIAEQRYNQISAI
+253 QIVEQRYNQISAI
-266 VAKAQTIDSNGI
+266 VKKAQTIDTKGVT
-278 KAEKAQHITEQI
+278 AERAQRVTEKI

-309 LVFTISIGTLGGFLT
+309 LVFIVSIGTLGGFLT
-324 DLINEQLTP
+324 DLINERLTP
-333 LMQDVVNGWFAK
+333 LMQDVVNGLFEH
-345 ANVEWLRSL
+345 ANAEWLRSL
-354 IVDGIIAGVMGVVG
+354 LVDGIIAGVMGVVG

-395 TDKLL
+395 TDKML

-436 NATITLTPFMPCSA
+436 NTTITLTPFMPCSA

-462 LGGNAL
+462 LNGNAL
-468 FAISFYFLSIISVIL
+468 FAISFYFLSILAVIL

-521 WERGKSFLIKAG
+521 WERGKAFLIKAG

-547 SFNFRFEFVSD
+547 SFNFRLQFVTD
-558 ANDSILAS
+558 ANDSILAGI
-566 LGKLIAPL
+566 GKFIAPI
-574 FAPLGFNDGGYGWQ
+574 FAPLGFNDGGCGWQ

-596 LAAKE
+596 IAAKE

-611 PNGLEGTISGLGAYS
+611 PQGLSGTISGLGAYS

-647 QGNWKNGLKSIAFQL
+647 QGNWKNGLKSIGFQL
-662 VTAYVVSL
+662 VTAYIVSL
-670 AIYQLGSLASKY
+670 AIYQLGTLAKNHTTEFIVAASL
-682 TAEFVIAV
+682 I
-690 SLVAIAFALYFA
+690 AIAFALYFA
-702 ISYMIRH
+702 IRYMINK
-709 RGCNYEC
+709 RGCNCEC
-716 DHCPHNETC
+716 DHCPHNATC